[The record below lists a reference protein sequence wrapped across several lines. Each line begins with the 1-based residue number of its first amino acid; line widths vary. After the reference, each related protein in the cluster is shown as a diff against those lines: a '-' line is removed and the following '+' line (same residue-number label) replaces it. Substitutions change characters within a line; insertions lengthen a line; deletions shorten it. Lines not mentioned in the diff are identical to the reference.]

1 MKINCKLY
9 IVSFFIIFVASCSIM
24 KPKVK
29 ETVRKDAQ
37 KVVETPSIVFETQK
51 PVLKIGDEVFD
62 KKAFKYLWESSQK
75 MDSVDAM
82 TNLDL
87 IIQDQKFA
95 LEAKRRGFDT
105 TQNFK
110 LEIASFEENIARSY
124 LTDSATIYSLMKETY
139 NWMKSEVHAAHILI
153 QVGEMADPT
162 DTLIAYNQIIE
173 IKNKTESG
181 ESFEE
186 LAKQFSADRKTA
198 IKGGDLGFFGALNGI
213 YPITKAAYSLNPN
226 QVSNPIRT
234 KSGYHLIKLI
244 EKRPSLGEVKIA
256 HILVKVNPN
265 DFEKVK
271 LKAWQ
276 KIDSAYN
283 LLKGGESFRD
293 VAKLLSEDIT
303 SKNKGGLLPNFYGI
317 GKLET
322 NVEKAA
328 FALKGISDFSE
339 PVLSNYGWHI
349 VQLINK
355 KELSSFEE
363 MNSLLME
370 KATTDS
376 RGEIV
381 KASQINKLKK
391 IGGYSEF
398 SLAINEAFLR
408 SDTNLISR
416 KWKYNFAEPILD
428 RTIFAIAG
436 NTRTVKEFFDFIIES
451 QSYFRF
457 PAGAT
462 GANLMRLYLNKFSEK
477 ALKEFSLT
485 YLIKENEQF
494 GSLVNSY
501 KTDILKNDLLNALVF
516 DKSSDT
522 TLQRFYYEKNQSNF
536 LKNASIRAL
545 VITSNK
551 QEIITKFNEITSQ
564 PSPYRLRK
572 GLQPIRFENN
582 SVELNNDAKKSLL
595 GLVSLMRKNPAFI
608 VEIGGH
614 ASVLENDT
622 VSQARLRATISFLTK
637 NSLPITRI
645 IENDFGKNKPIGE
658 TIKNGRV
665 SIEFLTVSKSD
676 LEKLLSNPKENILV
690 SIQEKT
696 FFKGMNPVADEFFNQ
711 LGTNSSK
718 TGNTFNQI
726 TVDKIIPAQVKPLK
740 ECRGA
745 VYAEF
750 QKSLMNQLITQ
761 LKSIPVEMDTDA
773 INQIVKNNNNN
784 E

>member
-9 IVSFFIIFVASCSIM
+9 IVAFFVIFVASCSIM

-29 ETVRKDAQ
+29 ETVQKDAQ
-37 KVVETPSIVFETQK
+37 KVVETTSIVFETQK

-82 TNLDL
+82 TNLNL

-153 QVGEMADPT
+153 QVGEMANPS
-162 DTLIAYNQIIE
+162 DTLRAYNQIIE
-173 IKNKTESG
+173 IKNKTELG

-186 LAKQFSADRKTA
+186 LARQFSSDRKTA

-213 YPITKAAYSLNPN
+213 YPITKVAYSLNPN
-226 QVSNPIRT
+226 QISNPIRT
-234 KSGYHLIKLI
+234 KSGYHLIKLL

-256 HILVKVNPN
+256 HILVKVSPTDLEN
-265 DFEKVK
+265 VK
-271 LKAWQ
+271 LKAKQ

-283 LLKGGESFRD
+283 LLKSGESFKD
-293 VAKLLSEDIT
+293 VAKLLSEDVT
-303 SKNKGGLLPNFYGI
+303 SKNKNGLLPNYYGI

-322 NVEKAA
+322 NIEKAA
-328 FALKGISDFSE
+328 FDLKVIYNFSE

-349 VQLINK
+349 VQLIDK
-355 KELSSFEE
+355 KLLASFEE
-363 MNSLLME
+363 ISPLLLE
-370 KATTDS
+370 KTTTDS

-381 KASQINKLKK
+381 KASQTNKLKK
-391 IGGYSEF
+391 ISGYSEF
-398 SLAINEAFLR
+398 SLTINEAFTR
-408 SDTNLISR
+408 TDTNLVSR

-428 RTIFAIAG
+428 RPIFAIAG
-436 NTRTVKEFFDFIIES
+436 NTKTVKEFFDFIIES

-477 ALKEFSLT
+477 SLKEFSLT

-536 LKNASIRAL
+536 LKSASIRAL

-658 TIKNGRV
+658 TNKNGRV

-676 LEKLLSNPKENILV
+676 LEKMLLNPKENILV

-711 LGTNSSK
+711 LGTSSSK
-718 TGNTFNQI
+718 TGDTFNQI

-750 QKSLMNQLITQ
+750 QKSLMNQLIAQ

-773 INQIVKNNNNN
+773 VNQIITNNNNN